1 MIPYGRQS
9 INQEDIDAVVRT
21 LQSVWL
27 TQGPAIPAFESA
39 VAARCL
45 ARYAVAVSNATAA
58 LHIAC
63 LALEVKPGDLVW
75 TSPITFVASAN
86 CARYCGADVDFVD
99 IDPATQN
106 MSPIALAEKLAQA
119 KKRKRLPKVIIPV
132 HFAGQPCD
140 METIGRLAHEY
151 GCRVIEDAAHAIGAT
166 YHGRPTG
173 SCQHSDITVFS
184 FHPVKI
190 ITTGEGGMALT
201 NDEKLARQ
209 LARLRSHGIAR
220 EACEM
225 LKESEGSWYYQQIDL
240 GFNYRMTDIQAA
252 LGSSQLQ
259 RLDCFVAKRRELADR
274 YDKLLSDLPIDL
286 PGRALHRRSAW
297 HLYPIR
303 VAAEMRHDVFEAMRK
318 EGIIV
323 QVHYIPVHLHP
334 YYQEMGFRLGD
345 FPHAEEY
352 YRRAFSLPLYPDL
365 TYEQQDIV
373 VDTLRRA
380 LA

>member
-1 MIPYGRQS
+1 
-9 INQEDIDAVVRT
+9 
-21 LQSVWL
+21 
-27 TQGPAIPAFESA
+27 
-39 VAARCL
+39 
-45 ARYAVAVSNATAA
+45 
-58 LHIAC
+58 
-63 LALEVKPGDLVW
+63 
-75 TSPITFVASAN
+75 
-86 CARYCGADVDFVD
+86 
-99 IDPATQN
+99 
-106 MSPIALAEKLAQA
+106 
-119 KKRKRLPKVIIPV
+119 
-132 HFAGQPCD
+132 

-173 SCQHSDITVFS
+173 NCQHSDITVFS

-334 YYQEMGFRLGD
+334 YYQAIGFRPGD

-373 VDTLRRA
+373 VDTLKRA